1 MYDDVSERLIEMIE
15 GFSDEYLNDE
25 YRELNIKLALRLIES
40 DFPLEKGRLENWA
53 SAIIL
58 AVGQLNFLFEY
69 PTKPY
74 ITQDFLCSYFG
85 SKRQTITIK
94 ARDIRR
100 RLKLKLGDEE
110 FSTGF
115 VLMMNIPE
123 SDEDL
128 KRIRQLDEV
137 KFLISQTPPGDVFD
151 VENNELNELIHDSK
165 FNDELYSLL
174 RSAYLICFYSGIR
187 MVKVDEGNGKYLIPL
202 STSIDECSLILSNL
216 DDVEPKTWPLANVIN
231 YMGSESF
238 NGVILNP
245 EVDDFI
251 ISKEMLA
258 RIFADYENI
267 DYWHIFY
274 AR

>member
-1 MYDDVSERLIEMIE
+1 MCDDVSERLIEMIK
-15 GFSDEYLNDE
+15 GFSDEYLNEE

-40 DFPLEKGRLENWA
+40 DFPLGKGRLENWA

-85 SKRQTITIK
+85 SKRLSITVK

-100 RLKLKLGDEE
+100 HLKLKLDDEE
-110 FSTGF
+110 FSTGL

-123 SDEDL
+123 SDDDL

-137 KFLISQTPPGDVFD
+137 KFLISQTLPGDVFD

-165 FNDELYSLL
+165 INDEIYSLL
-174 RSAYLICFYSGIR
+174 RSPYIICFYSGIR
-187 MVKVDEGNGKYLIPL
+187 MLKVDEGNGKYLIPL

-216 DDVEPKTWPLANVIN
+216 EDVEPKTWPLVNVIN
-231 YMGSESF
+231 YMSSESF
-238 NGVILNP
+238 HAVVLNP
-245 EVDDFI
+245 EVDNFI
-251 ISKEMLA
+251 ILKEMLA
-258 RIFADYENI
+258 KILC
-267 DYWHIFY
+267 
-274 AR
+274 